1 MLMPRVLQQKFG
13 VLPAHTTGGSS
24 LTAAAALASLTAITA
39 IITAAITA
47 ITAAAFTAAITAFT
61 AAITAAASLD
71 GSETKFGWEPPHLR
85 RRG

>member
-1 MLMPRVLQQKFG
+1 M
-13 VLPAHTTGGSS
+13 LPAHTTGGSS
-24 LTAAAALASLTAITA
+24 LTAAAALASLP
-39 IITAAITA
+39 
-47 ITAAAFTAAITAFT
+47 AAASFTAAITAAASLT

>member
-24 LTAAAALASLTAITA
+24 IHATALGAAALATAAAAAALASLTAVH
-39 IITAAITA
+39 AAT
-47 ITAAAFTAAITAFT
+47 
-61 AAITAAASLD
+61 TAAASFVATAA
-71 GSETKFGWEPPHLR
+71 TKLGWEPPHLQ